1 MCLFSTAGCLWSV
14 RTMRSSEPSSSWRTN
29 CLSSD
34 SSRETRTRRTSGR
47 TSRLLTLSSQHRTEN
62 LLVGWSWTVKQH
74 EEGEFT
80 CPRHLKHSDRIT
92 RHPQQQ
98 QMFCFLEC
106 LFSFS
111 CRLVVEDAVVY
122 TDVQFDL
129 LHSFVK
135 DCCFCW
141 FKLSKFFGL
150 FFFTP
155 WSSVI
160 HDYAVLMGHGAAWI
174 TPVWP
179 LDVSLSGMIG
189 QLIFLIFTST
199 ALLDT
204 FSKCLLYKCLYRPTL
219 CKAINSPKL

>member
-34 SSRETRTRRTSGR
+34 SSRGTRTRRTSGR

-141 FKLSKFFGL
+141 FKLSRFFGL
-150 FFFTP
+150 LFFYTLIVSHTWLCSP
-155 WSSVI
+155 DGSWSSLDNSSLTTWCLTFRNDWAADISYFYI
-160 HDYAVLMGHGAAWI
+160 HCSAWHI
-174 TPVWP
+174 FEMPIVQ
-179 LDVSLSGMIG
+179 SLV
-189 QLIFLIFTST
+189 
-199 ALLDT
+199 
-204 FSKCLLYKCLYRPTL
+204 
-219 CKAINSPKL
+219 